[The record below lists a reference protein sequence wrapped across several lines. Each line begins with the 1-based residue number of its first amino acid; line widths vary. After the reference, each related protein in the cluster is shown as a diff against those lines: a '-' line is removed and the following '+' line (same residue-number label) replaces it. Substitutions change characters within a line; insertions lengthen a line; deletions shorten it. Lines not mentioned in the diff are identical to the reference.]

1 MTAEEKVQYQT
12 AHLIIGL
19 KMTELGSSG
28 ISAAIMTAA
37 LASNLGGII
46 GMSGEPEV
54 WAAAISHLNEV
65 MEDSAKNAYDF
76 KKARS

>member
-28 ISAAIMTAA
+28 ITPALLATAI
-37 LASNLGGII
+37 ASNLGGII

-54 WAAAISHLNEV
+54 WAEAISHLNEV
-65 MEDSAKNAYDF
+65 MHDSAQNAYDF
-76 KKARS
+76 KKARR